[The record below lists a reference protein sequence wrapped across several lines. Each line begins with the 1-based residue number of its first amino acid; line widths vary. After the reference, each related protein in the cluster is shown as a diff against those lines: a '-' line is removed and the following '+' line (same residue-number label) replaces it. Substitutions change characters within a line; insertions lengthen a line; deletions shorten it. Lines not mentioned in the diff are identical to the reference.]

1 MERIMSDPTI
11 GLTQSGRRAFPVE
24 YRLEFL
30 RKWDAG
36 VQRGAK
42 VRLLREHALAAST
55 VKRWLAARA
64 SGDLTASMVAR
75 AERSSHRMENRD
87 RAELARLLR
96 ENEALKKKVAQ
107 SEAAQQI
114 LGKAFELLE
123 GITTSSD
130 NPPEIP
136 PMLMSADE
144 YAQWL
149 KQHRLS

>member
-1 MERIMSDPTI
+1 MNDPTI

-24 YRLEFL
+24 YRLDFL
-30 RKWDAG
+30 RQWDAG
-36 VQRGAK
+36 VERGAK
-42 VRLLREHALAAST
+42 VRLLREHALTSST

-64 SGDLTASMVAR
+64 SGELTASMVTT

-87 RAELARLLR
+87 RAELARLRL

-123 GITTSSD
+123 GITTSSE

-136 PMLMSADE
+136 PTLMSADE
-144 YAQWL
+144 YAKWL